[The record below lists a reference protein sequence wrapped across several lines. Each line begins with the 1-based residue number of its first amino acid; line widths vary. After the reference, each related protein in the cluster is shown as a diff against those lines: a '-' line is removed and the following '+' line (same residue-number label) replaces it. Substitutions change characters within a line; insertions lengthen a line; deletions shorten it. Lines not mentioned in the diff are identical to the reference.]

1 MDVGIWGFPTSAP
14 SSHVELGYK
23 VVESAPLQIFQHETN
38 YQNPG
43 QLLGAVP
50 MGAVGKEACT
60 KKVSAVGFRDDV
72 FKSRSLLT
80 F

>member
-1 MDVGIWGFPTSAP
+1 MGIWGFPTSVP
-14 SSHVELGYK
+14 SSHVELGDK

-43 QLLGAVP
+43 QLLGAVS

-60 KKVSAVGFRDDV
+60 KKVSAVSFRVHV
-72 FKSRSLLT
+72 FKSRILLT